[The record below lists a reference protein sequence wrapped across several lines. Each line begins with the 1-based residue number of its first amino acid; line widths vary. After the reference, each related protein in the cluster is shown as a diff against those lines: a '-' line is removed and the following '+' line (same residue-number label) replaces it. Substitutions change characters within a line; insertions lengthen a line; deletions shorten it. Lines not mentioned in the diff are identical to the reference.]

1 MRLRLTSAD
10 LQRLMPADPATAAHC
25 RRVAALAREIAGRL
39 SMSWRSVET
48 LEQSAMLHHTAPIL
62 FNHGSVARL
71 LRDVMPPQDGAL
83 RRNGGDLSIPEVQ
96 AAVLDE
102 FHGQGRR
109 RGEAER
115 GTRRMA
121 EILEL
126 SNLLDEQCESLDW
139 DCRPI
144 TEIWVQLEG
153 LRGIIDPE
161 VLAAAREA
169 LDAPFRLGKPGA
181 WALPVDTTAAG
192 DVIRGLRENPGLDV
206 GPLTRL
212 ASRDAVMAA
221 RVVSLANS
229 AWYGRRSPART
240 VGQAIAYIG
249 AEAASKVL
257 LALAVKPLFASAK
270 LSELWRH
277 SVSMAAFCE
286 SLARA
291 AEFLNADTALLLG
304 LVHDVGRVAIQ
315 TRPAGAMAAYTR
327 LAERTCPTVLVEQML
342 FGEDHGEIGAGILE
356 SWNFPADLVEA
367 VRHHHHPAISSSP
380 GSAGLYVAEFWSES
394 EEDLPSA
401 RQLGAALSRIG
412 CSMETLAQ
420 VQRSARNLSDLLRA
434 A

>member
-10 LQRLMPADPATAAHC
+10 LQRLMPTDPATSAHC
-25 RRVAALAREIAGRL
+25 CRVAALTREIASRL
-39 SMSWRSVET
+39 SMPWRSVET

-62 FNHGSVARL
+62 FSPRSLARL
-71 LRDVMPPQDGAL
+71 LHDVMPLQKGAL
-83 RRNGGDLSIPEVQ
+83 RRTGEGLSIPEVQ
-96 AAVLDE
+96 AAVLEE
-102 FHGQGRR
+102 FHGVRR
-109 RGEAER
+109 RAAER

-126 SNLLDEQCESLDW
+126 SNFLDEQLESLDW
-139 DCRPI
+139 DHRLI
-144 TEIWVQLEG
+144 AEIWVQLEG
-153 LRGIIDPE
+153 LRGIINPE
-161 VLAAAREA
+161 VLSAARQA
-169 LDAPFRLGKPGA
+169 LDAPFRMGKPGA
-181 WALPVDTTAAG
+181 WALPVDTTAAR

-221 RVVSLANS
+221 SVVSLANS

-240 VGQAIAYIG
+240 VGQAITYIG

-257 LALAVKPLFASAK
+257 LALALKPLFASAR

-277 SVSMAAFCE
+277 SVSTAAFCE
-286 SLARA
+286 SLARTA
-291 AEFLNADTALLLG
+291 DFLNPDTALLLG

-315 TRPAGAMAAYTR
+315 TRPQGAMAVYTR
-327 LAERTCPTVLVEQML
+327 LAEHGCPTVPVEQML
-342 FGEDHGEIGAGILE
+342 FGEDHGEIGATILE
-356 SWNFPADLVEA
+356 SWNFPSDLVEA
-367 VRHHHHPAISSSP
+367 VRHHHHPAVSGSP

-394 EEDLPSA
+394 DEDLPSA

-412 CSMETLAQ
+412 CSMEALAR
-420 VQRSARNLSDLLRA
+420 VQGSASNLSDLLRA